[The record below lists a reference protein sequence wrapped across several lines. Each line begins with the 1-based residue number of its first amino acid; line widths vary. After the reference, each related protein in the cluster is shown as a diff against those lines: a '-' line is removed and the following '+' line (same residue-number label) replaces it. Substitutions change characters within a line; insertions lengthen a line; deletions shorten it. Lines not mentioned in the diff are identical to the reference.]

1 MFIIQSNLNNIP
13 DLFTKWPKKY
23 RGHVTM
29 TSPVSDRQK
38 VNIFWFF
45 RIVMFQTSNFYFI
58 LILGNVNTKY
68 AVNSNLWVGFSFDL

>member
-1 MFIIQSNLNNIP
+1 MA
-13 DLFTKWPKKY
+13 

-45 RIVMFQTSNFYFI
+45 RFVMFQTSNFYLI
-58 LILGNVNTKY
+58 LTNINVMLPQIVILGNVNTKY
-68 AVNSNLWVGFSFDL
+68 AVNSILWVGFSFDL

>member
-1 MFIIQSNLNNIP
+1 MA
-13 DLFTKWPKKY
+13 

-45 RIVMFQTSNFYFI
+45 RIVMFQTSNFYLI
-58 LILGNVNTKY
+58 LTNINVMLPQIVILGNVNTKY